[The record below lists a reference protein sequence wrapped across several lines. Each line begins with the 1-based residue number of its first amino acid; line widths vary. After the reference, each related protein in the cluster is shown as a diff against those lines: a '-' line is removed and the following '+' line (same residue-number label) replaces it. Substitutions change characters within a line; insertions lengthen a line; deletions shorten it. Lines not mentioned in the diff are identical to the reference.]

1 MSESHSSISSDPPGE
16 GVGLEGFMMVAS
28 VVSNG
33 GRPLKV
39 VDPSAACREKIVSL
53 KANCGAIYTIAKE
66 LKLRLRDGKRCDIE
80 PFLGRFRVF

>member
-1 MSESHSSISSDPPGE
+1 MFESHSSISSDSPGE

-39 VDPSAACREKIVSL
+39 VDPSAACQEKNRLTDSKLRCNQHDSERTEVKAARWEKIRH
-53 KANCGAIYTIAKE
+53 KAIFGPI
-66 LKLRLRDGKRCDIE
+66 
-80 PFLGRFRVF
+80 

>member
-16 GVGLEGFMMVAS
+16 GVGLEGFMMVKS

-39 VDPSAACREKIVSL
+39 VDPSAACREKNRLTES
-53 KANCGAIYTIAKE
+53 
-66 LKLRLRDGKRCDIE
+66 KLRCHQHDSERTEVKAARCEKKRQRAIFG
-80 PFLGRFRVF
+80 PI